1 MSLNGDAF
9 GSLAALFTTGNG
21 GEGQAA
27 RTTDGPTLGAVTTVL
42 VGNLPVMAG
51 LWTTQFADAVARIAG
66 PTALVRFERD
76 DVTIELLRADGRQV
90 PPAGPAAVSRWLP
103 RAASTVRR
111 WLICVPAETSPAEVL
126 AAGQEILLM
135 TGADEAAITGAYLR
149 LKYLADE
156 GVHAG
161 TPIERVGLVIVGAT
175 AEQAAHAA
183 ARLGDAARSFLGVDV
198 ETVACL
204 PRIERVESSARATYP
219 AEECP
224 PIAQFTREL
233 ESARVG
239 ASHRFD
245 ADLPTTSLV
254 MHTEAAAV
262 EPKFPSMQQ
271 PFTSRQEPL
280 AHGDSAMDTTHAP
293 HSGQTE
299 HVAQTSQ
306 PLHAPQSTHTAHPA
320 PHTSHAATHT
330 PHPAPHTS
338 HAATHTPY
346 AAPARSAP
354 AFAALPIAELPLKL
368 VPLLRG
374 LRPLGISCPM
384 APDVELALD
393 DERRMHIVGRSDQL
407 ARVRTARTW
416 ATMHRELLGMA
427 FAELK
432 DGFEVRERI
441 LLGDAREAI
450 SLHGTGVL
458 LDVLVVAETPTGRVH
473 VVVPLNDPTTCG

>member
-135 TGADEAAITGAYLR
+135 TGADEAAVTGAYLR

-233 ESARVG
+233 QSARVG

-245 ADLPTTSLV
+245 ADLPAASLV

-262 EPKFPSMQQ
+262 EPKFPSMPQ

-293 HSGQTE
+293 
-299 HVAQTSQ
+299 
-306 PLHAPQSTHTAHPA
+306 QSTHTSQSTHASHNSHPA
-320 PHTSHAATHT
+320 PHT
-330 PHPAPHTS
+330 PH
-338 HAATHTPY
+338 
-346 AAPARSAP
+346 AAPARTAP

-374 LRPLGISCPM
+374 LRALGISCPM
-384 APDVELALD
+384 APDIELALD
-393 DERRMHIVGRSDQL
+393 DERRMHIVGRADQL

-416 ATMHRELLGMA
+416 AAMHRELLGMA

-458 LDVLVVAETPTGRVH
+458 LDVLVVAETPNGRVH

>member
-135 TGADEAAITGAYLR
+135 TGADEAAVTGAYLR

-156 GVHAG
+156 GVNAG

-175 AEQAAHAA
+175 TEQAAHAA

-233 ESARVG
+233 ASARTG
-239 ASHRFD
+239 ALHRFD
-245 ADLPTTSLV
+245 ADMPAASLV
-254 MHTEAAAV
+254 MHTETATV
-262 EPKFPSMQQ
+262 EPKFPSMPQ

-293 HSGQTE
+293 RSGQTE
-299 HVAQTSQ
+299 HVAHTSQ
-306 PLHAPQSTHTAHPA
+306 PTHAPQSM
-320 PHTSHAATHT
+320 HTSHVATHT
-330 PHPAPHTS
+330 PH
-338 HAATHTPY
+338 
-346 AAPARSAP
+346 AAPARLAP

-374 LRPLGISCPM
+374 LRSLGISCPM

>member
-76 DVTIELLRADGRQV
+76 DVTIELLHADGRQV

-126 AAGQEILLM
+126 SVGQEILLM
-135 TGADEAAITGAYLR
+135 TGADEAAVTGAYLR

-156 GVHAG
+156 GVNAG

-175 AEQAAHAA
+175 TEQAAHAA

-233 ESARVG
+233 ESARAG

-245 ADLPTTSLV
+245 TDIPAASLV
-254 MHTEAAAV
+254 MHTETTAV
-262 EPKFPSMQQ
+262 EPKFPSMPQ

-280 AHGDSAMDTTHAP
+280 AHGDSAMNTTHAP

-299 HVAQTSQ
+299 HVAHTSQ
-306 PLHAPQSTHTAHPA
+306 PAHAPQPTHTSHAA
-320 PHTSHAATHT
+320 PHTSHTATHT
-330 PHPAPHTS
+330 SHVAPHTP
-338 HAATHTPY
+338 HAT
-346 AAPARSAP
+346 PARSAP

-458 LDVLVVAETPTGRVH
+458 LDVLVVAETPSGRVH

>member
-1 MSLNGDAF
+1 
-9 GSLAALFTTGNG
+9 
-21 GEGQAA
+21 
-27 RTTDGPTLGAVTTVL
+27 
-42 VGNLPVMAG
+42 MAG

-135 TGADEAAITGAYLR
+135 TGADEAAVTGAYLR

-156 GVHAG
+156 GVNAG

-175 AEQAAHAA
+175 TEQAAHAA

-233 ESARVG
+233 ASARTG
-239 ASHRFD
+239 ALHRFD
-245 ADLPTTSLV
+245 ADLPAASLV
-254 MHTEAAAV
+254 MHTETATV
-262 EPKFPSMQQ
+262 EPKFPSMPQ

-293 HSGQTE
+293 RSGQTE
-299 HVAQTSQ
+299 HVAHTSQ
-306 PLHAPQSTHTAHPA
+306 PTHAPQSM
-320 PHTSHAATHT
+320 HTSHVATHT
-330 PHPAPHTS
+330 PH
-338 HAATHTPY
+338 
-346 AAPARSAP
+346 AAPARLAP

-374 LRPLGISCPM
+374 LRSLGISCPM

-416 ATMHRELLGMA
+416 AAMHRELLGMA

>member
-21 GEGQAA
+21 GEAQSA
-27 RTTDGPTLGAVTTVL
+27 RTADGPTLGAVTTVL

-90 PPAGPAAVSRWLP
+90 PPAGPSAVSRWLP

-135 TGADEAAITGAYLR
+135 TGADEAAVTGAYLR
-149 LKYLADE
+149 VKYLADE
-156 GVHAG
+156 GVNVG

-175 AEQAAHAA
+175 TEQAAHAA
-183 ARLGDAARSFLGVDV
+183 AKLGDAARKFLGVDV

-204 PRIERVESSARATYP
+204 PRIERLESSARATYP

-233 ESARVG
+233 ESARTG

-245 ADLPTTSLV
+245 ADMPTASLV
-254 MHTEAAAV
+254 MHTETSAV
-262 EPKFPSMQQ
+262 EPKFPSMPQ
-271 PFTSRQEPL
+271 
-280 AHGDSAMDTTHAP
+280 THA
-293 HSGQTE
+293 S
-299 HVAQTSQ
+299 
-306 PLHAPQSTHTAHPA
+306 HAATHTSHAATHTSHAATHTSHAA

-330 PHPAPHTS
+330 SHDAPHTS
-338 HAATHTPY
+338 HAASHTSHAAPHTSH

-374 LRPLGISCPM
+374 LRPLGISCPL

-416 ATMHRELLGMA
+416 AAMHRELLGMA

>member
-135 TGADEAAITGAYLR
+135 TGADEAAVTGAYLR

-156 GVHAG
+156 GVNAG

-175 AEQAAHAA
+175 TEQAAHAA

-233 ESARVG
+233 QSARVG

-245 ADLPTTSLV
+245 ADLPAASLV

-262 EPKFPSMQQ
+262 EPKFPSMPQ

-293 HSGQTE
+293 RSGQAE
-299 HVAQTSQ
+299 HVAHTLQPSHTSQ
-306 PLHAPQSTHTAHPA
+306 PTHTSHAA
-320 PHTSHAATHT
+320 PHTSH
-330 PHPAPHTS
+330 P
-338 HAATHTPY
+338 
-346 AAPARSAP
+346 APARTAP

-374 LRPLGISCPM
+374 LRALGISCPM

-393 DERRMHIVGRSDQL
+393 DERRMHIVGRADQL

-416 ATMHRELLGMA
+416 AAMHRELLGMA

-458 LDVLVVAETPTGRVH
+458 LDVLVVAETPSGRVH

>member
-9 GSLAALFTTGNG
+9 GSLAALFTTGSG
-21 GEGQAA
+21 GNDQAA
-27 RTTDGPTLGAVTTVL
+27 RATEGPALGAVTTVL

-111 WLICVPAETSPAEVL
+111 WLICVPAETSPADVL
-126 AAGQEILLM
+126 AVGQEILLI
-135 TGADEAAITGAYLR
+135 TGADEAAVTGAYLR

-156 GVHAG
+156 GVNSG
-161 TPIERVGLVIVGAT
+161 TPVERIGLVVVGAT
-175 AEQAAHAA
+175 PEQAAHAA

-224 PIAQFTREL
+224 PMAQFAREL
-233 ESARVG
+233 QIARSG

-245 ADLPTTSLV
+245 ADLPATSLV
-254 MHTEAAAV
+254 MPTEQTAV
-262 EPKFPSMQQ
+262 EPKFPSM
-271 PFTSRQEPL
+271 PPM
-280 AHGDSAMDTTHAP
+280 GHAV
-293 HSGQTE
+293 Q
-299 HVAQTSQ
+299 
-306 PLHAPQSTHTAHPA
+306 A
-320 PHTSHAATHT
+320 PHTPHAGHAMPTASTAPSASTAPTAHIPHAAPTR
-330 PHPAPHTS
+330 P
-338 HAATHTPY
+338 
-346 AAPARSAP
+346 AP
-354 AFAALPIAELPLKL
+354 AFAALPIAQLPLKL

-416 ATMHRELLGMA
+416 AAMHRELLGMA
-427 FAELK
+427 FPELK

-458 LDVLVVAETPTGRVH
+458 LDVLVIAETPNGPVH
-473 VVVPLNDPTTCG
+473 MVVSLNDPTTCG

>member
-135 TGADEAAITGAYLR
+135 TGADEAAVTGAYLR

-175 AEQAAHAA
+175 TEQAAHAA

-233 ESARVG
+233 QSARVG

-245 ADLPTTSLV
+245 ADLPAASLV

-262 EPKFPSMQQ
+262 EPKFPSMPQ

-293 HSGQTE
+293 RSGQAE
-299 HVAQTSQ
+299 HVAHTLQPSHTSQ
-306 PLHAPQSTHTAHPA
+306 PTHTSHAA
-320 PHTSHAATHT
+320 PHTSH
-330 PHPAPHTS
+330 P
-338 HAATHTPY
+338 
-346 AAPARSAP
+346 APARTAP

-374 LRPLGISCPM
+374 LRALGISCPM

-393 DERRMHIVGRSDQL
+393 DERRMHIVGRADQL

-416 ATMHRELLGMA
+416 AAMHRELLGMA

-458 LDVLVVAETPTGRVH
+458 LDVLVVAETPSGRVH

>member
-135 TGADEAAITGAYLR
+135 TGADEAAVTGAYLR

-156 GVHAG
+156 GVNAG

-175 AEQAAHAA
+175 TEQAAHAA

-245 ADLPTTSLV
+245 ADLPAASLV

-262 EPKFPSMQQ
+262 EPKFPSMSQ

-293 HSGQTE
+293 RSGQAE
-299 HVAQTSQ
+299 HVAHTSQ
-306 PLHAPQSTHTAHPA
+306 PSHTPQPAHTSQSTHTSHA
-320 PHTSHAATHT
+320 PHTPHAATHT
-330 PHPAPHTS
+330 PH
-338 HAATHTPY
+338 
-346 AAPARSAP
+346 AAPARTAP

-374 LRPLGISCPM
+374 LRALGISCPM

-393 DERRMHIVGRSDQL
+393 DERRMHIVGRADQL

-416 ATMHRELLGMA
+416 AAMHRELLGMA

-458 LDVLVVAETPTGRVH
+458 LDVLVVAETPSGRVH

>member
-1 MSLNGDAF
+1 
-9 GSLAALFTTGNG
+9 
-21 GEGQAA
+21 
-27 RTTDGPTLGAVTTVL
+27 
-42 VGNLPVMAG
+42 MAG
-51 LWTTQFADAVARIAG
+51 VWTTQFADAVARIAG

-135 TGADEAAITGAYLR
+135 TGADEAAVTGAYLR

-233 ESARVG
+233 QSARVG

-245 ADLPTTSLV
+245 ADLPTASLV

-293 HSGQTE
+293 HT
-299 HVAQTSQ
+299 
-306 PLHAPQSTHTAHPA
+306 PHAA
-320 PHTSHAATHT
+320 PHTSH
-330 PHPAPHTS
+330 P
-338 HAATHTPY
+338 
-346 AAPARSAP
+346 APARTAP

-374 LRPLGISCPM
+374 LRALGISCPM

-393 DERRMHIVGRSDQL
+393 DERRMHIVGRADQL

-416 ATMHRELLGMA
+416 AAMHRELLGMA

-458 LDVLVVAETPTGRVH
+458 LDVLVVAETPSGRVH

>member
-1 MSLNGDAF
+1 
-9 GSLAALFTTGNG
+9 
-21 GEGQAA
+21 
-27 RTTDGPTLGAVTTVL
+27 
-42 VGNLPVMAG
+42 MAG

-126 AAGQEILLM
+126 AVGQEILLM
-135 TGADEAAITGAYLR
+135 TGADEAAVTGAYLR

-156 GVHAG
+156 GVNAG

-175 AEQAAHAA
+175 TEQAAHAA

-233 ESARVG
+233 ESARTG
-239 ASHRFD
+239 ALHRFD
-245 ADLPTTSLV
+245 ADMPTASLV
-254 MHTEAAAV
+254 MHTETSAV
-262 EPKFPSMQQ
+262 EPKFPSMPQ
-271 PFTSRQEPL
+271 PFTSRQEAL

-299 HVAQTSQ
+299 HVAHTSQ

-338 HAATHTPY
+338 HAATHTPH

-393 DERRMHIVGRSDQL
+393 DERRMHIVGRADQL

-458 LDVLVVAETPTGRVH
+458 LDVLVVAETPSGRVH

>member
-135 TGADEAAITGAYLR
+135 TGADEAAVTGAYLR

-156 GVHAG
+156 GVNAG

-233 ESARVG
+233 QSARVG

-245 ADLPTTSLV
+245 AELPAASLV

-262 EPKFPSMQQ
+262 EPKFPNMPQ

-293 HSGQTE
+293 RSGQAE
-299 HVAQTSQ
+299 HVAHTSQ
-306 PLHAPQSTHTAHPA
+306 PSHTSQPTHTSHAA
-320 PHTSHAATHT
+320 PHTSH
-330 PHPAPHTS
+330 P
-338 HAATHTPY
+338 
-346 AAPARSAP
+346 APARTAP

-374 LRPLGISCPM
+374 LRALGISCPM

-393 DERRMHIVGRSDQL
+393 DERRMHIVGRADQL

-416 ATMHRELLGMA
+416 AAMHRELLGMA

-458 LDVLVVAETPTGRVH
+458 LDVLVVAETPSGRVH

>member
-135 TGADEAAITGAYLR
+135 TGADEAAVTGAYLR

-156 GVHAG
+156 GVNAG
-161 TPIERVGLVIVGAT
+161 TPMERVGLVIVGAT

-219 AEECP
+219 AAECP

-245 ADLPTTSLV
+245 ADLPAASLV

-262 EPKFPSMQQ
+262 EPKFPSMPQ

-293 HSGQTE
+293 RSGQAE
-299 HVAQTSQ
+299 HVAHTLQ
-306 PLHAPQSTHTAHPA
+306 PSHTTHTAPHTTHAA
-320 PHTSHAATHT
+320 PHTSH
-330 PHPAPHTS
+330 P
-338 HAATHTPY
+338 
-346 AAPARSAP
+346 APARTAP

-374 LRPLGISCPM
+374 LRALGISCPM

-393 DERRMHIVGRSDQL
+393 DERRMHIVGRADQL

-458 LDVLVVAETPTGRVH
+458 LDVLVVAETPSGRVH

>member
-21 GEGQAA
+21 GEAQSA
-27 RTTDGPTLGAVTTVL
+27 RTADGPTLGAVTTVL

-126 AAGQEILLM
+126 AVGQEILLM
-135 TGADEAAITGAYLR
+135 TGADEAAVTGAYLR

-156 GVHAG
+156 GINAG

-175 AEQAAHAA
+175 TEQAAHAA
-183 ARLGDAARSFLGVDV
+183 ARIGDAARSFLGVDV

-233 ESARVG
+233 QSARVG

-245 ADLPTTSLV
+245 TDLPAASLV

-262 EPKFPSMQQ
+262 EPKFPSMPQ

-293 HSGQTE
+293 
-299 HVAQTSQ
+299 
-306 PLHAPQSTHTAHPA
+306 QSTHTSQSTHASHNSPPA
-320 PHTSHAATHT
+320 PHT
-330 PHPAPHTS
+330 PH
-338 HAATHTPY
+338 
-346 AAPARSAP
+346 AAPARTAP
-354 AFAALPIAELPLKL
+354 AFAALPVAELPLKL

-374 LRPLGISCPM
+374 LRALGISCPM
-384 APDVELALD
+384 APDIELALD
-393 DERRMHIVGRSDQL
+393 DERRMHIVGRADQL

-416 ATMHRELLGMA
+416 AAMHRELLGMA

-458 LDVLVVAETPTGRVH
+458 LDVLVVAETPNGRVH

>member
-1 MSLNGDAF
+1 
-9 GSLAALFTTGNG
+9 
-21 GEGQAA
+21 
-27 RTTDGPTLGAVTTVL
+27 
-42 VGNLPVMAG
+42 
-51 LWTTQFADAVARIAG
+51 
-66 PTALVRFERD
+66 
-76 DVTIELLRADGRQV
+76 
-90 PPAGPAAVSRWLP
+90 
-103 RAASTVRR
+103 
-111 WLICVPAETSPAEVL
+111 
-126 AAGQEILLM
+126 
-135 TGADEAAITGAYLR
+135 
-149 LKYLADE
+149 
-156 GVHAG
+156 
-161 TPIERVGLVIVGAT
+161 
-175 AEQAAHAA
+175 
-183 ARLGDAARSFLGVDV
+183 V

-233 ESARVG
+233 ESARTG

-245 ADLPTTSLV
+245 ADMPTASLV
-254 MHTEAAAV
+254 MHTETSAV
-262 EPKFPSMQQ
+262 EPKFPSMPQ
-271 PFTSRQEPL
+271 
-280 AHGDSAMDTTHAP
+280 THA
-293 HSGQTE
+293 S
-299 HVAQTSQ
+299 
-306 PLHAPQSTHTAHPA
+306 HAATHTSHAATHTSHAATHTSHAAPHTSHAAPHTSHAA

-330 PHPAPHTS
+330 SHAAPHTS
-338 HAATHTPY
+338 H

-374 LRPLGISCPM
+374 LRPLGISCPL

-416 ATMHRELLGMA
+416 AAMHRELLGMA

-441 LLGDAREAI
+441 LLGDAREAV

>member
-90 PPAGPAAVSRWLP
+90 PPAGPSAVSRWLP

-135 TGADEAAITGAYLR
+135 TGADEAAVTGAYLR

-161 TPIERVGLVIVGAT
+161 TPIERIGLVIVGAT

-224 PIAQFTREL
+224 AIAQFTREL

-245 ADLPTTSLV
+245 ADLPTASLV

-280 AHGDSAMDTTHAP
+280 AHGDSTMDTTHAP
-293 HSGQTE
+293 HT
-299 HVAQTSQ
+299 
-306 PLHAPQSTHTAHPA
+306 PHAP
-320 PHTSHAATHT
+320 PHTSH
-330 PHPAPHTS
+330 P
-338 HAATHTPY
+338 
-346 AAPARSAP
+346 APARTAP

-374 LRPLGISCPM
+374 LRALGISCPM

-393 DERRMHIVGRSDQL
+393 DERRMHIVGRADQL

-458 LDVLVVAETPTGRVH
+458 LDVLVVAETPSGRVH

>member
-1 MSLNGDAF
+1 DAF

-126 AAGQEILLM
+126 AVGQEILLM
-135 TGADEAAITGAYLR
+135 TGADEAAVTGAYLR

-156 GVHAG
+156 GVNAG

-175 AEQAAHAA
+175 TEQAAHAA

-233 ESARVG
+233 ESARTG

-245 ADLPTTSLV
+245 ADMPTASLV
-254 MHTEAAAV
+254 MHTETSAV
-262 EPKFPSMQQ
+262 EPKFPSMPQ
-271 PFTSRQEPL
+271 PFTSRQEAL

-299 HVAQTSQ
+299 YVSHTSQ
-306 PLHAPQSTHTAHPA
+306 PLHAPQSTHTPHPA

-338 HAATHTPY
+338 HAATHTPH

-374 LRPLGISCPM
+374 LRPLGISCPL

-416 ATMHRELLGMA
+416 AAMHRELLGMA

>member
-156 GVHAG
+156 GVNAG

-245 ADLPTTSLV
+245 ADLPAASLV

-262 EPKFPSMQQ
+262 EPKFPSMPQ

-293 HSGQTE
+293 HT
-299 HVAQTSQ
+299 
-306 PLHAPQSTHTAHPA
+306 PHAA
-320 PHTSHAATHT
+320 PHT
-330 PHPAPHTS
+330 PH
-338 HAATHTPY
+338 
-346 AAPARSAP
+346 AAPARTAP

-374 LRPLGISCPM
+374 LRALGISCPM
-384 APDVELALD
+384 APEVELALD
-393 DERRMHIVGRSDQL
+393 DERRMHIVGRADQL

-416 ATMHRELLGMA
+416 AAMHRELLGMA

-458 LDVLVVAETPTGRVH
+458 LDVLVVAETPSGRVH